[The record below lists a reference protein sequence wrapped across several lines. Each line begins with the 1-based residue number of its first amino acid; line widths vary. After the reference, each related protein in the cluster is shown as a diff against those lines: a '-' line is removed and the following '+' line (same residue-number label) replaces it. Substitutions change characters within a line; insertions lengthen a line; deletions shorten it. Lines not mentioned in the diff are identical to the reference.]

1 MRTHTGRLE
10 RREVSVA
17 LVTGGSRGLGKALTR
32 GLLSR
37 GWSVVTDARG
47 SSELG
52 AAAAELR
59 AGLSPGAV
67 LIARAGDVTDA
78 AHRDALMRSAAD
90 LGGLD
95 LVVNNAGILGPSPQP
110 ALVDYPVEWLS
121 EVFAA
126 NTIAPLAI
134 VQGALPLLRGSL
146 NPRVL
151 NITSDAAIEAYAGW
165 GGYGSSKAA
174 LEQLGRVLAMEEPWL
189 RVWSVDP
196 GDMATQMHQE
206 AFPGENISDR
216 PPPAGAA
223 KTLIHLVESNQPSG
237 RYAAADFT
245 TWTHK

>member
-1 MRTHTGRLE
+1 MPI
-10 RREVSVA
+10 A
-17 LVTGGSRGLGKALTR
+17 LVTGGSRGLGKAIARALLT
-32 GLLSR
+32 R

-47 SSELG
+47 SSQLG
-52 AAAAELR
+52 TAAAELR
-59 AGLSPGAV
+59 AGLPPGV
-67 LIARAGDVTDA
+67 ELIALAGDVTDA
-78 AHRDALMRSAAD
+78 GHRDALMRSTAR

-110 ALVDYPVEWLS
+110 PLADYPLERMS

-126 NTIAPLAI
+126 NTLAPLAVI
-134 VQGALPLLRGSL
+134 QAALPLLHGSV

-206 AFPGENISDR
+206 AFPGEDISDR
-216 PPPAGAA
+216 PTPEAVVGA
-223 KTLIHLVESNQPSG
+223 LVRLVESTQPSG
-237 RYAAADFT
+237 RYAAAELT
-245 TWTHK
+245 AWTHA

>member
-1 MRTHTGRLE
+1 MP
-10 RREVSVA
+10 VA
-17 LVTGGSRGLGKALTR
+17 LVTGGSRGLGKALAR
-32 GLLSR
+32 GLLTR

-52 AAAAELR
+52 AAAAEVR
-59 AGLSPGAV
+59 AGLPPGVV
-67 LIARAGDVTDA
+67 LIARAGDVTDPD
-78 AHRDALMRSAAD
+78 HRDAVMRSAAD

-110 ALVDYPVEWLS
+110 ALADYRVEWLS
-121 EVFAA
+121 AVFAA
-126 NTIAPLAI
+126 NTIAPLAV
-134 VQGALPLLRGSL
+134 VQAALPLLRGSL

-196 GDMATQMHQE
+196 GDMATKMHQE
-206 AFPGENISDR
+206 AFPGEDISDR
-216 PPPAGAA
+216 PTPEGAA
-223 KTLIHLVESNQPSG
+223 KTLIHLVESNRPSG

-245 TWTHK
+245 TRTDE